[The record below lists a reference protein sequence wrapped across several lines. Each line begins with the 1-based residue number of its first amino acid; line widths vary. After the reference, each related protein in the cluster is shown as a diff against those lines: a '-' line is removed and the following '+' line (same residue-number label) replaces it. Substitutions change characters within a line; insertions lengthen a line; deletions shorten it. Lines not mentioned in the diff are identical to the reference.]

1 MGHCHFMAW
10 HTLQDALKMTGRSRS
25 QFYRDMR
32 AGLVSYRTGRD
43 GRREFETSELIRAY
57 GELKQNETPERH
69 SEGQAENPHDQQTE
83 RILRELNELKQCL
96 TLMLEDKQAQDM
108 DRRRQEAEREQL
120 QNEIAQLRQA
130 LELEKKR
137 GFWSRLFGR

>member
-32 AGLVSYRTGRD
+32 AGLVSYRTSQD

-57 GELKQNETPERH
+57 GELKQDETPERH
-69 SEGQAENPHDQQTE
+69 RAGQAENPHDQQTE

-96 TLMLEDKQAQDM
+96 TLMLEDKQAQDTE
-108 DRRRQEAEREQL
+108 RRRQEAEREQL

-130 LELEKKR
+130 LEQEKKR

>member
-1 MGHCHFMAW
+1 
-10 HTLQDALKMTGRSRS
+10 HTLRDAMKMTGKSRS

-32 AGLVSYRTGRD
+32 AGLVSYRTGQN

-69 SEGQAENPHDQQTE
+69 TAGQAEKPYDEQAE

-96 TLMLEDKQAQDM
+96 TLMLEDKQAQDTE
-108 DRRRQEAEREQL
+108 RKRQEAEREQL
-120 QNEIAQLRQA
+120 QNEIEQLRQA
-130 LELEKKR
+130 LEQEKKR
-137 GFWSRLFGR
+137 GFWARLFSR

>member
-1 MGHCHFMAW
+1 MAW
-10 HTLQDALKMTGRSRS
+10 HTLRDALKMTGRSRS

-32 AGLVSYRTGRD
+32 GGLVSYRTGRD

-69 SEGQAENPHDQQTE
+69 SEGHAENPHDQQTE